1 MTLTKDTKTSL
12 MIIAFSMVFFM
23 FIVYSLIHQNIVGKM
38 FALGLQGCYMFFM
51 LLMQNFL

>member
-38 FALGLQGCYMFFM
+38 FVLGLQGCYMFFM